1 MTNYTPEPTYQYFN
15 QLIETKTPIV
25 PMLSYVKIKKN
36 GIISKELSI
45 IYYNPK
51 EHALCRI
58 FNNNFAAFMFDNLLS
73 FERGISSQTISG
85 IVRPSK
91 PNIIEQWSG
100 DTIEKVDYEPFSL
113 YKGLL
118 SIIGKNDGLPLVIPK
133 NAGIVGDIV
142 PGIKLILEGKNTTIV
157 RQKIKQLEALQ
168 YRIADIVSHNPIK
181 TAPVHGNIM
190 GVISS
195 ENFQGL
201 SDKQIARLENLGKM

>member
-1 MTNYTPEPTYQYFN
+1 MPDYSPEPTYQYFN
-15 QLIETKTPIV
+15 ELIKTKTPIV

-100 DTIEKVDYEPFSL
+100 DTIEKVNYEPFSL

-118 SIIGKNDGLPLVIPK
+118 SIIGKNDGLPLVVPQ

-142 PGIKLILEGKNTTIV
+142 PGIKLILDGKSTTVI

-168 YRIADIVSHNPIK
+168 NRISDIVSDNPIK
-181 TAPVHGNIM
+181 TAPVHGNRIEVM
-190 GVISS
+190 LKDNS
-195 ENFQGL
+195 QGL
-201 SDKQIARLENLGKM
+201 SDKQIARLEKLGKL